1 MKREASDIIHTK
13 EEGLGHHPPLPEEA
27 GLGQNLTNLRR
38 EAWDI
43 IHTNLSKEA
52 GYTITTNLSREPETH
67 YTPI

>member
-1 MKREASDIIHTK
+1 M
-13 EEGLGHHPPLPEEA
+13 GHHPLLPEEA